1 MDTDALIKV
10 LAADSRRPAV
20 SLSAMWTGAAGVSAA
35 FAAAVVY
42 GALGPRPDL
51 AAAAETARF
60 LLKPAMALT
69 LAAGAFALVRALSR
83 PGASW
88 RKVITLVAVAP
99 ALLALAV
106 LAELFVLPSSAW
118 ATSLMGANSLACLAS
133 ITLIGAGPLI
143 VFLAA
148 LRRGAPTMPAFAGA
162 AAGLLAGAIAACF
175 YAVHCTDDS
184 PLFVATWYTAAIL
197 GLAAIG
203 AAAAHRF
210 ARW

>member
-10 LAADSRRPAV
+10 LAADRRRPAV
-20 SLSAMWTGAAGVSAA
+20 SLSAMWLGAVGVSAA
-35 FAAAVVY
+35 FAAVVVY
-42 GALGPRPDL
+42 GVLGPRADL

-60 LLKPAMALT
+60 LLKPAAAIT
-69 LAAGAFALVRALSR
+69 LAVGAFALVRALSR
-83 PGASW
+83 PGVSW
-88 RKVITLVAVAP
+88 RKAMPLIAAAP

-106 LAELFVLPSSAW
+106 IAELAVLPSSAW
-118 ATSLMGANSLACLAS
+118 AASLLGANSLACLAS
-133 ITLIGAGPLI
+133 ITLIGTGPLI

-148 LRRGAPTMPAFAGA
+148 LRHGAPTMPAFAGA

-184 PLFVATWYTAAIL
+184 PLFVATWYTTAIL

-203 AAAAHRF
+203 AAAARRF